1 MLWLGGDNEC
11 GVLLPVAGTR
21 TRRDKNRLLS
31 PKIPLDSKVRTDAIS
46 FADKGRVQDEG
57 T

>member
-31 PKIPLDSKVRTDAIS
+31 PKIPLDSKVRTDAIC